1 MNIKTGDFIL
11 ITDYHDDNYLRI
23 GKVVETD
30 YYPDGDKKTFRVTF
44 DKPTEHGTFKVSTYK
59 AMDLEDY
66 KCKVLQ
72 FADR

>member
-1 MNIKTGDFIL
+1 MNIKTGDYIL
-11 ITDYHDDNYLRI
+11 ITDCNDEHYLKI
-23 GKVVETD
+23 GEVLEIET
-30 YYPDGDKKTFRVTF
+30 YPDGDKKTIDVTF
-44 DKPTEHGTFKVSTYK
+44 GEVNLGALVVHTYK